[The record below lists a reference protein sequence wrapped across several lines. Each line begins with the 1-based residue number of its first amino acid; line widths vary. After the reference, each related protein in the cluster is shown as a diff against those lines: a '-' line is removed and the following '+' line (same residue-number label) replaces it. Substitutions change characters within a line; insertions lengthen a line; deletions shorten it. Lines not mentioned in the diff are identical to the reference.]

1 VTRLTRAIVFAA
13 SLTSLGACDR
23 RPSSD
28 SPTRPDLKSSAAP
41 SPSPAPSAPRVL
53 LELPSSPYAAAL
65 VLDGSAP
72 ALLTA
77 DALHGLG
84 GGAEAPRTF
93 GKGELGVLVGG
104 DVVRWMDGEL
114 RRQPRG
120 GGTWLGLA
128 RPSSPPRQLAAGG
141 AELAWLQGD
150 GDSSAS
156 IWTLRGAEPRRL
168 AAAPGGVAT
177 LTLHDDQVFFVE
189 VLGASSWRLGAVSVL
204 GGPARYASPV
214 AGRTPAL
221 LAVTSDLFYY
231 DGPTLSVNRV
241 STDLRRTER
250 VGSDVVCSPL
260 AVAEAIYCVQPG
272 GILALP
278 LSGGAPRVVVSTR
291 GMVTAITATRSELTW
306 LREAPGG
313 GLAVEALTL

>member
-1 VTRLTRAIVFAA
+1 MTRLTRALAFAA

-28 SPTRPDLKSSAAP
+28 SPVPPGPKPSAAP
-41 SPSPAPSAPRVL
+41 SPAPAAPRVL

-65 VLDGSAP
+65 VLDGGRP
-72 ALLTA
+72 VLLTA

-84 GGAEAPRTF
+84 RGAASPRTF
-93 GKGELGVLVGG
+93 EKGELGVLVGG
-104 DVVRWMDGEL
+104 EVVRWMDGEL
-114 RRQPRG
+114 RRQSRG
-120 GGTWLGLA
+120 GGPWLGLA
-128 RPSSPPRQLAAGG
+128 APSAPPMQLAASG
-141 AELAWLQGD
+141 EQLAWLQGER
-150 GDSSAS
+150 DSSVS
-156 IWTLRGAEPRRL
+156 LWTLRGAEPRRL
-168 AAAPGGVAT
+168 VAAPGGVAT

-189 VLGASSWRLGAVSVL
+189 VLGASRWRLGAVSVL

-214 AGRTPAL
+214 TGRTPAL

-260 AVAEAIYCVQPG
+260 AVADAVYCVQPG

-278 LSGGAPRVVVSTR
+278 LSGGAPRLVVSTR
-291 GMVTAITATRSELTW
+291 GTVTAITATRSELTW
-306 LREAPGG
+306 VREAPGG